1 MVGQGMPRPWHKTA
15 LRAAPQPV
23 HNNGSSLQAQS
34 SSRSEESDQ
43 VDKHSVKLKLR
54 SHGKT
59 GVMPGQLTVSR
70 TSESASFI
78 SCTRPAT
85 PACFT

>member
-1 MVGQGMPRPWHKTA
+1 MQGMPRPWHK
-15 LRAAPQPV
+15 AASLGRTSACTSQWVAPAGTNQQPFIE
-23 HNNGSSLQAQS
+23 L
-34 SSRSEESDQ
+34 DQ
-43 VDKHSVKLKLR
+43 VGKHSVKQEPAH
-54 SHGKT
+54 HGKT